1 MQQMNAPR
9 VKNKNKDST
18 KLPDSA
24 RANYARKLKKDRTAQ
39 KKRSKKRAKFCEVC
53 KRRRARRFSGTNAQ
67 IDVPPPVEC
76 LRISQCGYGHE
87 QQRAECRHHDSKAGA
102 WVMRNKRF
110 FFLKGFFLDLNK
122 KQMCGQCLKK
132 LASLQTLLW
141 RAERSDL
148 LCQGTTQV
156 RAATDTVLIAR
167 PPMRSLRSTPA
178 HPAVKP
184 AKKPRVPT
192 SKRCA
197 TDARNVLGPSPT

>member
-1 MQQMNAPR
+1 MGPFPMQQMNAPR

-122 KQMCGQCLKK
+122 KQMCGTKK
-132 LASLQTLLW
+132 TCVIYKLCCGARRDQT
-141 RAERSDL
+141 
-148 LCQGTTQV
+148 CCV
-156 RAATDTVLIAR
+156 RGLRKYEQQLIQY
-167 PPMRSLRSTPA
+167 S
-178 HPAVKP
+178 
-184 AKKPRVPT
+184 
-192 SKRCA
+192 
-197 TDARNVLGPSPT
+197 